1 MIEIRS
7 HANLTTVAL
16 ALVLLVMFTA
26 LRLGS
31 GPALWISTLGAVGF
45 NYFFVPPI
53 HSLTIARTENWVA
66 FIALVVTALVV
77 GQLSSRARNR
87 AQQAEAQKLQIE
99 GLYKQLEK
107 AFEEASEAES
117 LRRSERLKTALLDA
131 VTHDLRTPLTSIKA
145 SVTTMLGE
153 LGGDH
158 GTGLGTEGQQELLE
172 IINEETDRLNQ
183 FIESMVEL
191 AQIEAGHL
199 LIRRGPVSAEEII
212 DSALE
217 RAASILQHHAI
228 EITIQRSLPALL
240 VDAKLI
246 SQAIFTILENAAK
259 YSPPH
264 SRIRMIASPAADSM
278 VEISIQD
285 EGPGIPASLRD
296 RVFEKFYRGPE
307 QENRTAGFGMGLPI
321 ARGIVEA
328 HGGKIWIEPAPGR
341 RGTQVCI
348 TLPMES
354 NWEKREAK
362 QTQDTGS

>member
-1 MIEIRS
+1 MKSHFRRLGRYAGATAALVVLVLFMIEIRS

-285 EGPGIPASLRD
+285 EGPGIPLLCVTECLKSSTEVPNRKTEQQALEW
-296 RVFEKFYRGPE
+296 VFP
-307 QENRTAGFGMGLPI
+307 
-321 ARGIVEA
+321 
-328 HGGKIWIEPAPGR
+328 
-341 RGTQVCI
+341 
-348 TLPMES
+348 
-354 NWEKREAK
+354 
-362 QTQDTGS
+362 